1 MVMADSEVQMRAAIV
16 EAAFTERLDD
26 VIDRAMA
33 NPDISLSARRAGVDD
48 HWLKERVRSAR
59 PGLKHATRRDLDRY
73 VDQRLAY
80 VARYGEDPHAPWSH
94 KERRSSRQQQDRQI
108 VEQRLNAWFQRL
120 TSAVEEEIAE
130 GIGDWLRDRPGN
142 LELVLGAVP
151 LRDFAA
157 SSIGIAYTADARRF
171 RNVCTDN
178 PTGAIGLA
186 GPRGCGKTTLLTH
199 DLGAFE
205 SEPLNPAG
213 RKVRVMVS
221 APVKY
226 ESRDFLLHLFGE
238 ICRSVVRQRHPAH
251 WTSFVFLRRRR
262 FPIQEV
268 TRSAATAVLA
278 YLAATL
284 VSQAWVGGW
293 GAPLEDAAAYS
304 RTVWAWM
311 NLPFGE
317 GTFPYAESAALTTV
331 LLVVSAGAGY
341 VAVRRTVVWIW
352 VVRRDR
358 DVPPLVRL
366 ARHHLETIRTLQL
379 ADTTGVKS
387 EVGVGG
393 VKLSANRSVERS
405 VRAWSYPE
413 LISEMK
419 EFLGQVTGAAVGQ
432 RGRSSIAD
440 YDPFGVVVVIDELD
454 KIDSV
459 DDVQL
464 FINEIKGIFDA
475 PGTQVLVS
483 ISEDALAAFELRGLP
498 VRDAFDSA
506 FAQVVRIGY
515 LSIADTRRILERL
528 HLPVLSRPFVWL
540 VYCLSGGLPR
550 DVIRVSGELH
560 AMARTRAG
568 EHLSAVCHELVG
580 QDIRRRL
587 PAFEQACGDL
597 LRAAEAG
604 SEKPILELVREI
616 RRVAAASDHHQSA
629 HLIAVVPRLLAARGV
644 GDLGKQTACYLYFC
658 ATVLEILAIN
668 ELGEDDEER
677 YKQLL
682 PVLVEGRQAMAVHP
696 DLAVE
701 LIDEFREKWGLS
713 ALARPAA

>member
-1 MVMADSEVQMRAAIV
+1 MVIADSDAHKRVDIV
-16 EAAFTERLDD
+16 DAAFTERLDD
-26 VIDRAMA
+26 AIDEAMA
-33 NPDISLSARRAGVDD
+33 NPGVTLSAQRAWVDD
-48 HWLKERVRSAR
+48 HWLKERVSSAR
-59 PGLKHATRRDLDRY
+59 PRLEDATRRDLDRY

-80 VARYGEDPHAPWSH
+80 EARYGEDPHAPWSH
-94 KERRSSRQQQDRQI
+94 DEARPQRQQQDRQI
-108 VEQRLNAWFQRL
+108 AEQRLDVWFRRL
-120 TSAVEEEIAE
+120 ISAVEEEIAE
-130 GIGDWLRDRPGN
+130 AVEDWLRDRPGN
-142 LELVLGAVP
+142 LELVLGATP
-151 LRDFAA
+151 LAGFSAP
-157 SSIGIAYTADARRF
+157 SSVIAYTADARRF

-205 SEPLNPAG
+205 SEPLNPAS
-213 RKVRVMVS
+213 RKVRVMVA

-226 ESRDFLLHLFGE
+226 ESRDFLLHLFAE

-251 WTSFVFLRRRR
+251 WKSFAFLRRRR
-262 FPIQEV
+262 FPTRAV
-268 TRSAATAVLA
+268 ARSAATAVLA
-278 YLAATL
+278 YLAAVF
-284 VSQAWVGGW
+284 VSQARVGSW
-293 GAPLEDAAAYS
+293 SAPVEDAAAYF
-304 RTVWAWM
+304 RTVWAWSK
-311 NLPFGE
+311 LPLGE
-317 GTFPYAESAALTTV
+317 GTFPYAEPAALATV
-331 LLVVSAGAGY
+331 LLVVSAGATY
-341 VAVRRTVVWIW
+341 VAVRRTMIWIL

-366 ARHHLETIRTLQL
+366 ARHHLETIRTLQS
-379 ADTTGVKS
+379 ADTTGVTS
-387 EVGVGG
+387 EIGVGG

-432 RGRSSIAD
+432 RGRNSIAD

-459 DDVQL
+459 DDVQR

-580 QDIRRRL
+580 QDIRRRM

-604 SEKPILELVREI
+604 SERPILDLVREI
-616 RRVAAASDHHQSA
+616 RRVAAASEHQSA
-629 HLIAVVPRLLAARGV
+629 NLIAVVPRLLAASGV
-644 GDLGKQTACYLYFC
+644 KDLGKQAGCYLYFC
-658 ATVLEILAIN
+658 ATVLEILVID
-668 ELGEDDEER
+668 ELDEDDEER

-701 LIDEFREKWGLS
+701 LIDEFREKWGLP
-713 ALARPAA
+713 ALARLGS